1 MFLRDTVRRF
11 DWILFASVVV
21 LMAMGSMAIT
31 SVSLSRDVPDW
42 QHSVKHGVFVLLALG
57 IIFFGATIDYRA
69 LRAWNRVSYVG
80 GILLLLAVLFF
91 GATIRGTRGW
101 FSFVGVTIQPVE
113 IAKIVFLVFL
123 ATYFERWARES
134 DRIRHV
140 LLSGIGALVYLALV
154 VLQPDMGSALLFF
167 FVWFCMLV
175 IVGIRRRHFI
185 ALVLLCVALSM
196 VAWTFL
202 LHDYQRARIMTFF
215 EPERDPLGRGYNT
228 MQAKIAVGGGQ
239 FFGRGF
245 GFGSQSQL
253 RFLPEA
259 DTDFIFAVI
268 AEEWGFVGATLLL
281 AAWGLVFW
289 RLAIALRRVRDDFS
303 LFFLIG
309 TLLLFFLEV
318 SVTIGMNIGL
328 MPVTGLTLPFVSYG
342 GSSLLAH
349 AMILAIVQSIIIRN
363 PVTPLFEKR

>member
-1 MFLRDTVRRF
+1 MILRDTFRRF

-21 LMAMGSMAIT
+21 LLAMGSMAIT
-31 SVSLSRDVPDW
+31 SVALSRDVPDW
-42 QHSVKHGVFVLLALG
+42 QHIAKHGTYVALALG

-80 GILLLLAVLFF
+80 GILLLLAVLFL
-91 GATIRGTRGW
+91 GSTIRGTRGW
-101 FSFVGVTIQPVE
+101 FSFAGMTFQPVE
-113 IAKIVFLVFL
+113 ITKIIFLVFL

-140 LLSGIGALVYLALV
+140 LLSGLGACVYLALIF
-154 VLQPDMGSALLFF
+154 LQPDTGSAFLFF
-167 FVWFCMLV
+167 SVWFSLLV
-175 IVGIRRRHFI
+175 IIGIRRRHFVALI
-185 ALVLLCVALSM
+185 ALCAVFGM
-196 VAWTFL
+196 IAWVFL
-202 LHDYQRARIMTFF
+202 LHNYQRERIMTFF
-215 EPERDPLGRGYNT
+215 EPSRDPLGRGYNT
-228 MQAKIAVGGGQ
+228 AQAKIAVGGGQ

-259 DTDFIFAVI
+259 ETDFIFAVI

-281 AAWGLVFW
+281 TAWGLCFW
-289 RLAIALRRVRDDFS
+289 RIFITLRRVRDDFA

-309 TLLLFFLEV
+309 ALLLFFIEV

-328 MPVTGLTLPFVSYG
+328 VPVTGLTLPFVSYG

-363 PVTPLFEKR
+363 PIVR